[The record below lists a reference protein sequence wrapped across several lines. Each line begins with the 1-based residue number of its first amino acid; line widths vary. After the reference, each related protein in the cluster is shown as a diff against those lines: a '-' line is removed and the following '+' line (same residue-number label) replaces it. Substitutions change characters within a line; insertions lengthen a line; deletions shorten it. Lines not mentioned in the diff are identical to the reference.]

1 MKNLFTLLVV
11 LSIAVFSSCGG
22 GKKDEV
28 KADPIKAVQAP
39 AKVDSAKTVEAPKK
53 ADSTKTK
60 ETKKKTV
67 DTKPAETQTVKTT
80 KPTKKGKK

>member
-28 KADPIKAVQAP
+28 KTDTIKAVEAP

-67 DTKPAETQTVKTT
+67 DTKATEAQAVKAA
-80 KPTKKGKK
+80 KPTKKSKK

>member
-1 MKNLFTLLVV
+1 MKNLFTLLVI
-11 LSIAVFSSCGG
+11 LSIAIFSACGG
-22 GKKDEV
+22 EKKDEV
-28 KADPIKAVQAP
+28 KTDPIKNVEAP
-39 AKVDSAKTVEAPKK
+39 VKVDSAKTVEAPKK

-67 DTKPAETQTVKTT
+67 DTKATEAQAVKAA